1 MQPVSW
7 MRSKDWQRS
16 KARRSKHQREQ
27 EEELVREEA
36 SLKRSGLN
44 GSSNHLRLLEF
55 EPDSEAVW
63 GKGTINSARSESV
76 EAVTCRGSAVL
87 ATIAV
92 AKSDKEQDIQRG
104 E

>member
-1 MQPVSW
+1 

-27 EEELVREEA
+27 EEELVREVA
-36 SLKRSGLN
+36 SLRSGLS
-44 GSSNHLRLLEF
+44 GSSSNPLRLLEF

-76 EAVTCRGSAVL
+76 EVCVTCRGSALL